1 MIKFNKCAMATLTMG
16 VLIAG
21 LFGCEKKEGP
31 AEEAGKEIDKVVE
44 EAGEKINAEVEK
56 AGEQIEKA
64 GEEIQDEAKDA
75 KKY

>member
-1 MIKFNKCAMATLTMG
+1 MIKLNKCVIATLAMG

-31 AEEAGKEIDKVVE
+31 AEQAGKELDKVVE
-44 EAGEKINAEVEK
+44 QAGEKIDAGVEK